1 MRLTDEQIEKV
12 VALRELL
19 RSNPSE
25 EQWEHYIDFTRCLAQ
40 LLDVLD
46 NQSSPKKVKV
56 ILDKIWATFL
66 KLWSKENQRIIL
78 ETMDGDEALLDQ
90 VRGHPNGREILNRIL
105 ERVKQ
110 QKGEATGVVA
120 SDVDISDILSEVN
133 V

>member
-1 MRLTDEQIEKV
+1 M
-12 VALRELL
+12 
-19 RSNPSE
+19 
-25 EQWEHYIDFTRCLAQ
+25 
-40 LLDVLD
+40 LDVLD